1 MVVGS
6 LVGGE
11 VVEGHCEEGVERG
24 PFKVEQGLCG
34 PLAGYVASTQS
45 SNNLTSGH
53 VNSENRNRRMCTKR
67 PTRVEGGEMSSWRPR
82 TSASSRGSRHRKRRL
97 RPSDSGAVAELRLQ
111 AEEPV
116 VPCAGFET

>member
-1 MVVGS
+1 MGS

-67 PTRVEGGEMSSWRPR
+67 STRVLRVGVSIWAEVTGNSLLLQTLDEHWTDCMEPCGQGDLGDSE
-82 TSASSRGSRHRKRRL
+82 SRGHQL
-97 RPSDSGAVAELRLQ
+97 G
-111 AEEPV
+111 
-116 VPCAGFET
+116 